1 MSMSF
6 GAAFATFALGDSVV
20 VANGNPEPSKSGGVP
35 WRIWRSHNF
44 TGTLIEKVEGVPRQ
58 MVFQLPEEGGVRT
71 SYTIVDGLGHNF
83 TAGA

>member
-6 GAAFATFALGDSVV
+6 GATFASVEIGQEV
-20 VANGNPEPSKSGGVP
+20 IVSNGNPEPTKIGGVP

-58 MVFQLPEEGGVRT
+58 MVIQLPEEGGVRT
-71 SYTIVDGLGHNF
+71 SYTIVDGRGHNF

>member
-6 GAAFATFALGDSVV
+6 GAAFAIFNLGNWVV
-20 VANGNPEPSKSGGVP
+20 VANGNPEPSKTGGVP

-44 TGTLIEKVEGVPRQ
+44 TGQLVEKIEGVPRR
-58 MVFQLPEEGGVRT
+58 MVFSLPEEGGAQT